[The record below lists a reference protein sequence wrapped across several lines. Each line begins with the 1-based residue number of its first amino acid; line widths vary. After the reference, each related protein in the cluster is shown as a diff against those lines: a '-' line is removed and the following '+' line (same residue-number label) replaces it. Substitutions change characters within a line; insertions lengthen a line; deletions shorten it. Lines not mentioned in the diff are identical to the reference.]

1 MYPKH
6 ACIWLNT
13 VGSMPKPAW
22 YVVLYIQNGLYTH
35 VLVQPA
41 AFKQL
46 DGTPVLNISTGT
58 MAGMQKLESREHR
71 ALTFRRTCK
80 PWLVKVNGFF
90 SSLSLQLALADF
102 SEKSYLTV
110 VYFS

>member
-1 MYPKH
+1 MGY
-6 ACIWLNT
+6 AL
-13 VGSMPKPAW
+13 M
-22 YVVLYIQNGLYTH
+22 
-35 VLVQPA
+35 LVQPA

-58 MAGMQKLESREHR
+58 MAGMQKLGSREHR

-80 PWLVKVNGFF
+80 PLVVKVYEFF
-90 SSLSLQLALADF
+90 SSFFFQLAVADF
-102 SEKSYLTV
+102 SERSYLAV